1 MDAAALRQAYSAV
14 PVVPVRADIYA
25 RRDAVSTELPV
36 SQSVASTGDAA
47 VQNDVSRNAEAFGRL
62 AQYFQKPLEQRFE
75 RDRKTEVLV
84 FKKVDPA
91 NGDVILQ
98 LPDQSLLNLRAYL
111 KDQESLSRHGIEKTA

>member
-47 VQNDVSRNAEAFGRL
+47 VQNDVSRNA
-62 AQYFQKPLEQRFE
+62 P
-75 RDRKTEVLV
+75 KTYGASGIMTGQARTSAR
-84 FKKVDPA
+84 PIA
-91 NGDVILQ
+91 
-98 LPDQSLLNLRAYL
+98 
-111 KDQESLSRHGIEKTA
+111 LSRSL